1 MITTSPD
8 RITVHFM
15 RDELG
20 AIASLAVC
28 AASDGMTPII
38 NAINVIGQADGRIV
52 AISTDR
58 YRAARFTMPC
68 TPAVEFSVA
77 LPTKFVTEFYAAIK
91 TDKTR
96 QLVVQMVVE
105 GSTVTLEC
113 FSAGITRQTQVVNGQ
128 YPAMGKLFPE
138 WSDEPVTH
146 TPMQLN
152 ANLLAGLAKL
162 TLPEDAGLTP
172 AKRNSVWR
180 MQNTFHRDLE
190 KHGPALFTASSKDR
204 IFTMEFL
211 IQPVVL
217 PR

>member
-1 MITTSPD
+1 MITNSPD
-8 RITVHFM
+8 RIAVQFM

-38 NAINVIGQADGRIV
+38 NAINVIGQADGRLV
-52 AISTDR
+52 ALSTDR
-58 YRAARFTMPC
+58 YRAARFTMPH
-68 TPAVEFSVA
+68 TSNIEFSVA

-91 TDKTR
+91 SVKR
-96 QLVVQMVVE
+96 ELVVQMVVD

-113 FSAGITRQTQVVNGQ
+113 LAAGITRQTQVVYGQ

-162 TLPEDAGLTP
+162 TLPQDAGLTP
-172 AKRNSVWR
+172 AKRDSVWR
-180 MQNTFHRDLE
+180 MQNTFHTESE
-190 KHGPALFTASSKDR
+190 KHGPALFTKSSKDQ